1 MNIMRN
7 DFDEQKLL
15 FRLDVDDF
23 IENEKIFGYQP
34 HFRVRETL
42 RDAHKAERRDSLQAI
57 CEKKEFFPTLTVG
70 FPHTC
75 MLMDLHEQ
83 VFGKRR
89 IDTSASSV
97 MTDAGNA
104 IDFLSRTMG
113 KKHPDYDYFVG
124 IIEALEDLYHTY
136 NDYWLYRR
144 GYEDEIITPDTVINL
159 TKKIHR
165 KLGSSLSNKHK
176 TLLLSHETRWIPFN
190 MYKSLNI
197 VLKNSKKDHHS
208 RNKSQMIY
216 PDLYYMV
223 KK

>member
-1 MNIMRN
+1 MKYENTTFN
-7 DFDEQKLL
+7 QEKLL
-15 FRLDVDDF
+15 FYLDVDDF

-34 HFRVRETL
+34 HYRVREIL
-42 RDAHKAERRDSLQAI
+42 SDAHKAERRDSLQAI
-57 CEKKEFFPTLTVG
+57 CEKTEFFPTLTVG
-70 FPHTC
+70 YPHTC
-75 MLMDLHEQ
+75 MLMDIHEQ

-97 MTDAGNA
+97 MTDSGNA

-113 KKHPDYDYFVG
+113 KKHPDYEYFEDIV
-124 IIEALEDLYHTY
+124 EALEDLYHTY
-136 NDYWLYRR
+136 NDFWLYRR
-144 GYEDEIITPDTVINL
+144 GYEEEIITPDTVINL

-176 TLLLSHETRWIPFN
+176 TLLLTHETRWIPFI

-197 VLKNSKKDHHS
+197 ILKNSKKEHNS
-208 RNKSQMIY
+208 RNKNQFLY